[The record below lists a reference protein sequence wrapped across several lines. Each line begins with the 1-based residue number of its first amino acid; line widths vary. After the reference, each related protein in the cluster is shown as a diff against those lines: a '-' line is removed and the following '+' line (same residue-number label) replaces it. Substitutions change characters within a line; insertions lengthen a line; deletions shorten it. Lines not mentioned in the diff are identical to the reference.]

1 MGEQYFTEFEFKKDS
16 EIFWFP
22 ILINASDI
30 EEAKNTRSK
39 IEDIL
44 KRGFKIRKSYPVQL
58 FKEPQ
63 YSEALRPHVAKK
75 SRAEISKLSLRNLHL
90 MELEGKNDYSFNQ
103 HIVIVPQNLVMIYAH
118 TIQSHLENL
127 SLLTTQFHHQL
138 D

>member
-63 YSEALRPHVAKK
+63 YSEALR
-75 SRAEISKLSLRNLHL
+75 L
-90 MELEGKNDYSFNQ
+90 M
-103 HIVIVPQNLVMIYAH
+103 
-118 TIQSHLENL
+118 
-127 SLLTTQFHHQL
+127 
-138 D
+138 